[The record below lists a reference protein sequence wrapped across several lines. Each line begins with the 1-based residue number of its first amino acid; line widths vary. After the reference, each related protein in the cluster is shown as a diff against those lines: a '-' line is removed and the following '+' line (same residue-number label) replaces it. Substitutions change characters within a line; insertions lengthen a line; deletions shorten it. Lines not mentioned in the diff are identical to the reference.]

1 MKNAQYMLSTKAG
14 NYHSQK
20 WTILRSKYADNSCSI
35 ILHDFDDFIL
45 FLFIIVAWLFLT
57 IFSMKYQVSPI
68 KILKLSGHSVS
79 LPEQFLRV
87 RKLRFLP
94 WNLRNEQSHFF
105 TLYCAPPLRKIF
117 KPFPKFTICRSSTP
131 PGGISTVCS
140 LVYSWAE
147 VLAHVGLEKLEKKN
161 C

>member
-1 MKNAQYMLSTKAG
+1 MLSTKAG

-79 LPEQFLRV
+79 PPEQFLRV
-87 RKLRFLP
+87 RKLRLLP

-117 KPFPKFTICRSSTP
+117 KPFLFKPNSLSS
-131 PGGISTVCS
+131 GAVHHLAV
-140 LVYSWAE
+140 LVQFAPWCI
-147 VLAHVGLEKLEKKN
+147 LGLKY
-161 C
+161 